1 MNIHIGNILKAY
13 IKEHKVSQASLA
25 RALGTKMSSISN
37 YKAKESIQSK
47 NLLKLCEVLKHNFFA
62 DIASQLPASYST
74 STTNIDNKQ
83 LEIESL
89 KKENE
94 RLQIENNLLRELLKG
109 KDD

>member
-1 MNIHIGNILKAY
+1 MNIHIGNMLKAY
-13 IKEHKVSQASLA
+13 IIEHKVSQASLA

-62 DIASQLPASYST
+62 DIASQLPHSYT
-74 STTNIDNKQ
+74 KNIETLQVDNQ
-83 LEIESL
+83 VLDTL

-94 RLQIENNLLRELLKG
+94 RLQIENNLLRELVKG
-109 KDD
+109 ED